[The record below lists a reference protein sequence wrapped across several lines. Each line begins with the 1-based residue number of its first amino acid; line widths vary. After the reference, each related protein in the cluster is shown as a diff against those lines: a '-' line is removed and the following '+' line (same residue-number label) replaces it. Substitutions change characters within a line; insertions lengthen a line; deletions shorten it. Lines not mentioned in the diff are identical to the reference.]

1 MKKQDQLFD
10 ENQLRVK
17 ELNENHFELFQ
28 DLQKYVFQH
37 QKDIVKANIILS
49 AILDQMNQSQKPIV
63 ISKGIKNYVSQIE
76 KSINMK
82 EQLQMIK
89 KQSIDKFVISGLWQT
104 MCSYI
109 VLLFIKELITGH
121 YLIHFSIDMLVA
133 IVAFYIALHNI
144 MNEYKLMQ
152 RFQMTKKPIIMIACT
167 LIVGLF
173 VAVIGAKSPFD
184 VSFVILVMGYIA
196 SKKIFEKEI
205 NY

>member
-10 ENQLRVK
+10 ENQLKVK
-17 ELNENHFELFQ
+17 ELNEINFELFH

-63 ISKGIKNYVSQIE
+63 ISKGMKNYVSQIE

-89 KQSIDKFVISGLWQT
+89 KQFIDKFTISGLWQT

-121 YLIHFSIDMLVA
+121 YLIHFSIDMLVS

-144 MNEYKLMQ
+144 MNEYKLIQ

-167 LIVGLF
+167 LIIALF

-184 VSFVILVMGYIA
+184 VSFVILVIGYIV
-196 SKKIFEKEI
+196 SKKMFENEFNI
-205 NY
+205 